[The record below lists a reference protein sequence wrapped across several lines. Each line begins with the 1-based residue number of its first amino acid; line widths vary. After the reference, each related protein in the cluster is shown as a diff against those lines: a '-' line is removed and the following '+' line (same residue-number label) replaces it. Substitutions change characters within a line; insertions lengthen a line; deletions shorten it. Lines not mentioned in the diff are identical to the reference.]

1 MKARRDS
8 SLLRVVAPALA
19 ALAFL
24 PACAE
29 GGRASEA
36 KMFQGRNHLGS
47 EKSPYLLQHKDNPVW
62 WHAWGEEAFA
72 EARSRK
78 VPIFLSVGYST
89 CHWCHV
95 MERECFEDEEVADFL
110 NRHFVAIKVDREERP
125 DIDAIYMSAV
135 HAMGQRGGWPMSV
148 FLTPEGKPFF
158 GGTYFPKPRFLA
170 LLSQIRQA
178 WDEKREAIVADAGK
192 LTDHIE
198 KAERRERAG
207 DLDERLFWT
216 FLEAMKSEFDPV
228 NGGSRGAPKFPAS
241 DDLRLLLRIHRRA
254 GDESALQMVRKTL
267 DAMAAGGIYD
277 HLGGGFSRYST
288 DAYWLIPHFEKM
300 LYDQASLV
308 QAYLDAWEVTG
319 DQEYE
324 LVVRETLDYV
334 LRALHHDE
342 GGFYSAEDADSEG
355 EEGKFYVWTR
365 DELRR
370 IVGDEAFAELEQNF
384 AISEHGNFEHG
395 TNVLSLKDGHRR
407 TGRSESLKASL
418 RKLFEVREKRV
429 HPHLDD
435 KILTDWNGLMI
446 AAMARAG
453 RELND
458 ARYIEQAVRAMNFI
472 LTHSR
477 DAEGGLLH
485 RYRDGQ
491 ADIRGF
497 LEDYAYM
504 VDALIEL
511 YQADFDP
518 RWLKTAVDLSTRQ
531 EKLFAAST
539 GDYFTTD
546 GKDRTV
552 LIRKGE
558 QTDNVRPAGRSVAAR
573 NLLRL
578 ADLMVDPKF
587 GKRAAA
593 VFASTPRFIGRAPQA
608 FSHLLLALDYATDAS
623 KEVAVIA
630 PRDAAATR
638 TLVRRLEQGFQ
649 PNMVL
654 AVGPEGSPEVPLL
667 AGRTAHDGRPTI
679 YVCENHVCQ
688 APTTDIDQAAR
699 TIHTMRRLRRSKP

>member
-1 MKARRDS
+1 MNARYVA
-8 SLLRVVAPALA
+8 SLLHIMFPAFA

-24 PACAE
+24 PACAD
-29 GGRASEA
+29 GGSTSEA
-36 KMFQGRNHLGS
+36 KMAQGRNHLAS

-62 WHAWGEEAFA
+62 WWAWGDKPFA
-72 EARSRK
+72 EARRRN
-78 VPIFLSVGYST
+78 VPVFLSVGYST

-95 MERECFEDEEVADFL
+95 MERECFEDQEVADFL
-110 NRHFVAIKVDREERP
+110 NQHFVAIKVDREERP
-125 DIDAIYMSAV
+125 DIDAIYMAAV

-148 FLTPEGKPFF
+148 FLTPEGEPFF

-170 LLSQIRQA
+170 LLTQISEA
-178 WDEKREAIVADAGK
+178 WNSKREAIVADARK
-192 LTDHIE
+192 LTEHIAQ
-198 KAERRERAG
+198 AERRERAG
-207 DLDERLFWT
+207 NLDEALLWT
-216 FLEAMKSEFDPV
+216 FLEAMKNDFDPL

-254 GDESALQMVRKTL
+254 GDASALEMVRKTL
-267 DAMAAGGIYD
+267 DSMAAGGIYD

-288 DAYWLIPHFEKM
+288 DQYWLIPHFEKM

-319 DQEYE
+319 NKEYE

-334 LRALHHDE
+334 LRALHDEE
-342 GGFYSAEDADSEG
+342 GGFYSAEDADSEN
-355 EEGKFYVWTR
+355 EEGKFYVWTLE
-365 DELRR
+365 ELEE
-370 IVGDEAFAELEQNF
+370 ILGAKAFAEFKESFVVSQ
-384 AISEHGNFEHG
+384 HGNFEGG
-395 TNVLSLKDGHRR
+395 TNVLSLREGHHRV
-407 TGRSESLKASL
+407 GRSKTLAASL
-418 RKLFEVREKRV
+418 RKLFEVRDRRV

-453 RELND
+453 RTLGESH
-458 ARYIEQAVRAMNFI
+458 YVEQAARAMDFI

-477 DAEGGLLH
+477 DDKGDLLH

-504 VDALIEL
+504 IDALIEL

-518 RWLKTAVDLSTRQ
+518 RWLRTAVDLSARQ
-531 EKLFAAST
+531 EKLFAAPN

-546 GKDRTV
+546 GKDSTV

-578 ADLMVDPKF
+578 ADLMVEPKY
-587 GKRAAA
+587 GERAAR
-593 VFASTPRFIGRAPQA
+593 VFASTPRFIERAPQA
-608 FSHLLLALDYATDAS
+608 LSHLLLALDYAADSS
-623 KEVAVIA
+623 KEVAVIV
-630 PRDAAATR
+630 PRGTGNAR
-638 TLVRRLEQGFQ
+638 TIVRRLEQGFQ

-654 AVGPEGSPEVPLL
+654 AVGPEGTKEVPLL
-667 AGRTAHDGRPTI
+667 AGRKVRDGRPTI

-688 APTTDIDQAAR
+688 APTTDPDTAAEA
-699 TIHTMRRLRRSKP
+699 IHRFRKLERP